1 VATVIHPTAIID
13 KSASV
18 GVDAA
23 IGPYTVVEG
32 DVVIGDRCEI
42 GPHVLIAAGTRLGHE
57 CRVFKGASL
66 GTVPQDLKF
75 SGEKTLLTIGDKCT
89 IREFCMFNRGTKAT
103 GKTIIGSNC
112 FFMAYC
118 HVAHDC
124 RIGDNLVAANALQ
137 VAGHV
142 EIGMGVNIGGVCA
155 ITQFRKVG
163 DYCHLSAYS
172 LIIKDIV
179 PFAIT
184 APGPMRIVGINRIGL
199 SRAGF
204 SEERRRIIKRA
215 YKTLFRTGLTT
226 AEACDRLAADFSGTP
241 DIQTMIDFIK
251 GSTRGLLRMGEQE
264 AEMDGEGQ

>member
-1 VATVIHPTAIID
+1 VATVIHPTAIVD
-13 KSASV
+13 KGANIGADVS
-18 GVDAA
+18 

-42 GPHVLIAAGTRLGHE
+42 GPHALIASGTRMGKQ

-75 SGEKTLLTIGDKCT
+75 SGEKTLLKIGDGCT
-89 IREFCMFNRGTKAT
+89 MREFCMFNRGTKAT
-103 GKTIIGSNC
+103 GETVIGSNC

-124 RIGDNLVAANALQ
+124 RIGNNLIAANSLQ

-142 EIGMGVNIGGVCA
+142 EIGIGVNAGGVCA
-155 ITQFRKVG
+155 VTQFRKIG
-163 DYCHLSAYS
+163 DYCHLSASS
-172 LIIKDIV
+172 LIIKDVV

-184 APGPMRIVGINRIGL
+184 APGPMRVVGINRIGL

-204 SEERRRIIKRA
+204 SEERRRNIKRA
-215 YKTLFRTGLTT
+215 YKILFRSGLTA
-226 AEACDRLAADFSGTP
+226 AEACARLSADFTGDKDVET
-241 DIQTMIDFIK
+241 IIAFAQ
-251 GSTRGLLRMGEQE
+251 GSTRGLLRMAEREE
-264 AEMDGEGQ
+264 AEEVGE